1 MCQYG
6 LVHLIHQLLALLVE
20 EGAQTT
26 VSRDRAGSDRNSESA
41 GSSQPEPRRS
51 SVFAAAAATPVS
63 ADGGKSALIRKFARN
78 CSTFW
83 WKSDC
88 EEEKTSK
95 MDTEKI
101 DNFGETLMVK
111 VG

>member
-1 MCQYG
+1 MC
-6 LVHLIHQLLALLVE
+6 
-20 EGAQTT
+20 QTT
-26 VSRDRAGSDRNSESA
+26 VSRDRAGSDRNSESQFS
-41 GSSQPEPRRS
+41 GSSQPESRRS

-63 ADGGKSALIRKFARN
+63 ADGGKSASIRKFARN